1 MDEKPYSPPL
11 YGRIFITI
19 LCPDDKV
26 IRKVILSFTPYPLFE
41 YYLQSKE
48 ILLNLGMKCWV

>member
-48 ILLNLGMKCWV
+48 ILLNLGMKC